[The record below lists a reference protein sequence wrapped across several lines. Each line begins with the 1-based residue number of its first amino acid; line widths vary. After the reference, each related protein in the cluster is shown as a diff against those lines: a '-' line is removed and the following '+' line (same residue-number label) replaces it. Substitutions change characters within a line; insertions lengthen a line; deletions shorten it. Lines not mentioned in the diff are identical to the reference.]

1 MCRGKLLLRFQG
13 ILISVNSINN
23 RNLPRDFNSCILFKV
38 VVVCD
43 WFIDL
48 DISFE
53 TFFIIYVDM

>member
-23 RNLPRDFNSCILFKV
+23 RNPPRDFNSCILFKV
-38 VVVCD
+38 VVVRD

>member
-23 RNLPRDFNSCILFKV
+23 RNLSRDFNSCILFKV
-38 VVVCD
+38 AIVHD

-53 TFFIIYVDM
+53 DIFRMYIDM

>member
-23 RNLPRDFNSCILFKV
+23 RNLSRDFNSCIFFKV
-38 VVVCD
+38 VIVHD

-53 TFFIIYVDM
+53 DIFRMYIDM

>member
-38 VVVCD
+38 VVVRN